1 MTKAVWRIFH
11 MGAVLLLVSLA
22 VTALTD
28 LLPGSAAFAV
38 LGETATDEQVAQF
51 NADHG
56 LDRPLPTRYL
66 DWLGGVLNGDLGTSV
81 RGAGNVTDLLAERIP
96 VTMELAVL
104 SILISV
110 AVAVA
115 LALVSAERSGG
126 LLDKGLTAI
135 SSALVS
141 IPGFVIALILVAVL
155 ALRVEIAPATGWV
168 PLADGIGANLE
179 HAFLPALTLAL
190 VEVPVMYRVLRGDAV
205 ATLNEQFVLAARAR
219 GLTRRYVLFRHV
231 LRPSSFSFVTMLGLS
246 FGRLLGGT
254 VIVESIFA
262 LPGVGSLAVQ
272 SIYATDIVVVQGVVV
287 MVAVVYVAA
296 NALIDLTYRV
306 LDPRVRR
313 IA

>member
-1 MTKAVWRIFH
+1 MTKAAWRIFH
-11 MGAVLLLVSLA
+11 MVTVLFLVSLA

-56 LDRPLPTRYL
+56 LDRPLPVRYL
-66 DWLGGVLNGDLGTSV
+66 DWLGGVLHGDLGTSI
-81 RGAGNVTDLLAERIP
+81 RGAGNVADLLSERIP
-96 VTMELAVL
+96 VTIELALL

-110 AVAVA
+110 AVAVP
-115 LALVSAERSGG
+115 LALLSAERAGG
-126 LLDKGLTAI
+126 ILDRGLTAV

-141 IPGFVIALILVAVL
+141 IPGFVIALLLVAVL
-155 ALRVEIAPATGWV
+155 AMRAEAAPATGWV
-168 PLADGIGANLE
+168 PLADGVSANLQ
-179 HAFLPALTLAL
+179 HALLPALTLAL
-190 VEVPVMYRVLRGDAV
+190 VEIPVMYRVLRADAV
-205 ATLNEQFVLAARAR
+205 ATLNEEFVLAARAR
-219 GLTRRYVLFRHV
+219 GLTRSYVLFRHV

-272 SIYATDIVVVQGVVV
+272 SIYAMDIVVVQGVVV

-296 NALIDLTYRV
+296 NALIDLTYRL
-306 LDPRVRR
+306 LDPRVRSM
-313 IA
+313 A

>member
-1 MTKAVWRIFH
+1 
-11 MGAVLLLVSLA
+11 
-22 VTALTD
+22 
-28 LLPGSAAFAV
+28 
-38 LGETATDEQVAQF
+38 
-51 NADHG
+51 
-56 LDRPLPTRYL
+56 
-66 DWLGGVLNGDLGTSV
+66 
-81 RGAGNVTDLLAERIP
+81 
-96 VTMELAVL
+96 
-104 SILISV
+104 
-110 AVAVA
+110 
-115 LALVSAERSGG
+115 
-126 LLDKGLTAI
+126 
-135 SSALVS
+135 
-141 IPGFVIALILVAVL
+141 
-155 ALRVEIAPATGWV
+155 
-168 PLADGIGANLE
+168 
-179 HAFLPALTLAL
+179 
-190 VEVPVMYRVLRGDAV
+190 MYRVLRGDAV